1 MSDVWLIL
9 RSEYASMFIGC
20 LLYLVFCAAMLV
32 VAAESVMH
40 KKEDEYDEFD

>member
-1 MSDVWLIL
+1 MSDIRLIL
-9 RSEYASMFIGC
+9 MSEYAQMFIGC